1 LKIYENE
8 EEKIPKNIDEI
19 IANIVIFGCVWSI
32 GAILE
37 EQVRMKFHGYM
48 LDLIAGEDIP
58 EKYSLDLRYPFS
70 AMPLPIKLLE
80 CNTIYDICFDSK
92 KLTWISWMMTVPPFK
107 LPIGGKYSE
116 LIIPTIDS
124 VRN

>member
-37 EQVRMKFHGYM
+37 E
-48 LDLIAGEDIP
+48 
-58 EKYSLDLRYPFS
+58 
-70 AMPLPIKLLE
+70 
-80 CNTIYDICFDSK
+80 
-92 KLTWISWMMTVPPFK
+92 
-107 LPIGGKYSE
+107 
-116 LIIPTIDS
+116 
-124 VRN
+124 